1 MELSFMEL
9 PDIAGTVRAELARQ
23 RKTQQELQ
31 LKLGISRPSMYRRLN
46 GESHFDA
53 RELVIVADFLSI
65 TIGELFSETPREAAT
80 A

>member
-1 MELSFMEL
+1 MEH
-9 PDIAGTVRAELARQ
+9 PDVAGTVRAELARQ

-31 LKLGISRPSMYRRLN
+31 VRLGISRPSMYRRLN

-53 RELVIVADFLSI
+53 RELVIVAEFLGV
-65 TIGELFSETPREAAT
+65 TVGELFSETPHQAAS

>member
-1 MELSFMEL
+1 MEL

-53 RELVIVADFLSI
+53 RELVIVADFLGI

>member
-53 RELVIVADFLSI
+53 RELVIVADFLGI

>member
-1 MELSFMEL
+1 MNP

-23 RKTQQELQ
+23 RKTQSDLQ
-31 LKLGISRPSMYRRLN
+31 NQLGISRHSLYRRLN

-53 RELVIVADFLSI
+53 RELVIVAHFLGL
-65 TIGELFSETPREAAT
+65 TVGELFNEQITAGAT